1 MDENNINDRESKRL
15 TDLEENAEILP
26 EDTEIASEEMDRLEG
41 MNLDELLEDARQ
53 SADMTDAEPASKSP
67 APEQP
72 AETFKDETYR
82 QIFGEGDELR
92 RMFEENEPSQ
102 DSSQPQGIP
111 ELEKEPVQNTQE
123 PEKETEEINLRK
135 GRPKRKN
142 GYGMFGIPH
151 ILATCAWLL
160 IVVAIGVSMGRMIW
174 VCVSDVL
181 AFGREE
187 KIVEVR
193 IDNDDTLDAITQKL
207 HDAGLI
213 RYPGLFKLY
222 AGFTDAREE
231 IGSGTFTLNTLYD
244 YHALVDSLSNYS
256 SSNEEVTVLIPEG
269 YTCAQI
275 FALMEEE
282 GVCSAEELE
291 NYAKDG
297 ELDEYWFLEG
307 VKRGD
312 KYCLEGFLFPDTY
325 EFYKNSSAR
334 RVLHKM
340 LDNFA
345 YRFNDDMKAS
355 IDTLNE
361 RLAAKMSANGYGDE
375 YIQEYKMSM
384 RDVVTVASLIE
395 KETAGSEESAN
406 ISSVIYNR
414 LTNQDQWP
422 YLNIDAALL
431 YAIGHREEISV
442 EDKEAD
448 TPYNTYKYPGL
459 VPGPIANPGLNSLK
473 AALNPNDTGYYCY
486 ALDPATEAHHFSETL
501 DEHNAF
507 LASLGDE

>member
-1 MDENNINDRESKRL
+1 MDENNMKDPESKRL
-15 TDLEENAEILP
+15 TDLEENAQTLP
-26 EDTEIASEEMDRLEG
+26 DDSELISEEMGRLED
-41 MNLDELLEDARQ
+41 MNLDELLEDAKQ
-53 SADMTDAEPASKSP
+53 SADMVGPEPTAEEPV
-67 APEQP
+67 EQ
-72 AETFKDETYR
+72 FKDETYR

-92 RMFEENEPSQ
+92 RMFE
-102 DSSQPQGIP
+102 DDDASQPQ
-111 ELEKEPVQNTQE
+111 EYAESEQEPVLH
-123 PEKETEEINLRK
+123 TEEPAQEAEEISLRK

-142 GYGMFGIPH
+142 RYGMFGIPH
-151 ILATCAWLL
+151 ILATVVWVI
-160 IVVAIGVSMGRMIW
+160 IVIAIGVSMGRVIW

-181 AFGREE
+181 AFGKEE
-187 KIVEVR
+187 KVVEIR
-193 IDNDDTLDAITQKL
+193 IDNDDTIDDITQKL
-207 HDAGLI
+207 HEAGLI

-231 IGSGTFTLNTLYD
+231 ISSGTFALNTIYD
-244 YHALVDSLSNYS
+244 YHALVDSMSNYGS
-256 SSNEEVTVLIPEG
+256 SSEEVTVLIPEG

-275 FALMEEE
+275 FALLEEK

-325 EFYKNSSAR
+325 EFYQNSSAK

-340 LDNFA
+340 LDNFN
-345 YRFNDDMKAS
+345 YRFTDEMKAS
-355 IDTLNE
+355 VDTLNE
-361 RLAAKMSANGYGDE
+361 KLAAKMSANGYGDA
-375 YIQEYKMSM
+375 YIQEHKMTL
-384 RDVVTVASLIE
+384 RNVVTVASLIE
-395 KETAGSEESAN
+395 KETAGKEESPN
-406 ISSVIYNR
+406 IASVIYNR
-414 LTNQDQWP
+414 LTNQDAWP

-431 YAIGHREEISV
+431 YAIGYREEISV
-442 EDKEAD
+442 EDKETD

-486 ALDPATEAHHFSETL
+486 ALDPATKAHHFTETL